1 MTEQTFAP
9 LAIRPT
15 GSAELARSED
25 PSSRVQEVSVAA
37 AAVVVV
43 FLPSARANHY
53 NYIARRVC
61 LTWAHTHRRSPAA
74 LLCANLNNY
83 FDRFE
88 RVSG

>member
-15 GSAELARSED
+15 GSAELVRSED
-25 PSSRVQEVSVAA
+25 PSCRVQEVSVAA
-37 AAVVVV
+37 AAAEVAV

-61 LTWAHTHRRSPAA
+61 LTSAHTHTPPLACGFA
-74 LLCANLNNY
+74 L
-83 FDRFE
+83 RQFE
-88 RVSG
+88 